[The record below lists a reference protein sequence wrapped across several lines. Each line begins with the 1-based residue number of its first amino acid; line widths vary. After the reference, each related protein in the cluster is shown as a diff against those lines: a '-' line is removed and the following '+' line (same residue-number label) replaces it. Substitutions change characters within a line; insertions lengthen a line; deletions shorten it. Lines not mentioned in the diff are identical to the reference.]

1 MNISNINNLDELF
14 IAWKEFQTNDG
25 LYNVFNKYCKNIA
38 PTAFAGDG
46 IVDNVIFQK
55 TGYKVLYI
63 LNESNADA
71 YVDITS
77 DQSKWSFDSNFR
89 DFAKSG
95 EKWKPSYLLTK
106 ICEMQR
112 IILQNEL
119 GVKINIQQSALAFAV
134 MNLNKRGGGK
144 QISGSYLKEYFKP
157 YVEKHTDFIKKEVEI
172 INPDLIVWCGTNT
185 YSLKGYVLPDIY
197 KKKTFL
203 MWHPSYTRISK
214 GHPQSKNCISEAA
227 THNAIIRKYIAEFE
241 TRYHNYIKGY
251 INAKD
256 DRLQKSLILD

>member
-1 MNISNINNLDELF
+1 MNISKINNLDDLF

-25 LYNVFNKYCKNIA
+25 LYSLLNKYCKNIA
-38 PTAFAGDG
+38 PNAFARDG

-63 LNESNADA
+63 MNESNADS
-71 YVDITS
+71 YVDITK
-77 DQSKWSFDSNFR
+77 DQSNWSFTRNFKV
-89 DFAKSG
+89 FEQTG

-119 GVKINIQQSALAFAV
+119 GLQIDLQPSALTLSV
-134 MNLNKRGGGK
+134 INLNKRGGGK
-144 QISGSYLKEYFKP
+144 HISRSYFDEYFKP
-157 YVEKHTDFIKKEVEI
+157 YVEKHTDFIKREVEI
-172 INPDLIVWCGTNT
+172 INPDLIIWCGVNT
-185 YSLKGYVLPDIY
+185 YSLKEYVVPDIY
-197 KKKTFL
+197 KRKTFL

-214 GHPQSKNCISEAA
+214 EHPQSNNCISKAA

-241 TRYHNYIKGY
+241 MRYHKHINRY
-251 INAKD
+251 INA
-256 DRLQKSLILD
+256 